1 MKETGFGKYALVGRL
16 GGGGMAEVFHA
27 RLAGPSGFSKDVA
40 LKLILPHFS
49 DEPEFVKMF
58 IQEATLAARLDHAN
72 IVRIYE
78 FDKIEGRYA
87 IAMELVDGK
96 DLRQLFARA
105 KELDRRISVPEALAI
120 VYQVCQGLAFA
131 HGELSE
137 GAAPVIHRDISPHN
151 IILSRAGEV
160 KITDFG
166 IAKLASA
173 SGFTRTG
180 VIKGKVSYMSP
191 EQARGEP
198 VDARSDLFSL
208 ACVLWEVLAGQRL
221 FTGESDLAVLEK
233 VKQAQVPPPSSFRR
247 EIPPEVDR
255 LLLTALQREPKD
267 RFQSATVFGAEI
279 DRILA
284 GFQDLNRV
292 TLLVKLY
299 RDVFTGVDRQE
310 GTPLLQLPVEPPPPA
325 PASPPAPPSLLLA
338 QTVIEPI
345 GPDAAT
351 RIETSP
357 TPEVAPGAS
366 RRRWFGFSAAA
377 LAAALAII
385 VVGAWWGLRSPDGL
399 ESTEAPVPAIAD
411 GGAEDAAAA
420 RGEPRADSPEG
431 AGPGLAAS
439 MDAGVG
445 SGPDGAVLAAMAG
458 GGDVL
463 DAGPEDAAGE
473 AAPSRSK
480 EPLAGAGARPPDAG
494 GAAQPKRPG
503 AAPGYLRLNV
513 IPWARVFHG
522 KKFLGETPIEDLLLP
537 PGDYTLWLEASEPRL
552 SRKVN
557 VTIRSRKTT
566 QQVVDLRK

>member
-208 ACVLWEVLAGQRL
+208 ACVLWESLAGQRL

-299 RDVFTGVDRQE
+299 RDVFAGVERQE
-310 GTPLLQLPVEPPPPA
+310 GTPLLQLPVERPSA

-338 QTVIEPI
+338 RTVIEPI

-351 RIETSP
+351 RIETAP

-366 RRRWFGFSAAA
+366 RRRWLGFA
-377 LAAALAII
+377 AAALAILA
-385 VVGAWWGLRSPDGL
+385 VGAWWGLRSPEGP
-399 ESTEAPVPAIAD
+399 ESAEAPVPAIAD
-411 GGAEDAAAA
+411 GEAEGAAAA
-420 RGEPRADSPEG
+420 REEPRADSPED

-439 MDAGVG
+439 MDAGMG
-445 SGPDGAVLAAMAG
+445 SGPDGVVLTAMTG
-458 GGDVL
+458 GGDAR
-463 DAGPEDAAGE
+463 DAGPEDAAG
-473 AAPSRSK
+473 AAALSRPK
-480 EPLAGAGARPPDAG
+480 ETLAGAGTRPPDAS
-494 GAAQPKRPG
+494 GAAQPRKPG

-522 KKFLGETPIEDLLLP
+522 KKFLGETPIEDLILP